1 MANLNFNGIIRGGV
15 IRNMQVLGFG
25 ANPNPNP
32 PGPTPLQ
39 VSSSVRFNPADSARF
54 SFTPTLQGNRTTFTW
69 SGWVKRSLLTSR
81 QMMFA
86 IWPSSR
92 TDSNTITFEFD
103 VNDQIRVAGG
113 LTQWLLTS
121 ARFRDPSSWYHVQV
135 AIDTTNATAADRVIV
150 YVNGVR
156 QTTSAYSAP
165 AQYLLT
171 GWGLNGS
178 PHFLGSLDGASLFLG
193 GYLADINFVDGQALT
208 PSSFTETDADT
219 GQLIPLTY
227 TGSYGV
233 NGFYLPFGNSA
244 TVAELGF
251 NPKTT
256 GQDYPYW
263 PVNTLL
269 INSSSAN
276 GAQNNT
282 FLDSST
288 NNFTITRNGNTT
300 QGNFTPFNYGGG
312 TTQDNGYYS
321 GYFDGSGDYANVSG
335 SGELVNFGTNN
346 FTIESWF
353 NVSTLSTAFNI
364 FDTCPLSNSSP
375 TNRIIIRVNT
385 SGALQ
390 YATFQAVTVLITSSN
405 SVILT
410 NIWNHVA
417 LVKSSGSTKLY
428 LNGIQVGSTYTDS
441 LNYPAQAN
449 RPILMGDGF
458 NATALGTGYISNLRV
473 VKGTAVYTAN
483 FTVPTTPLT
492 AITNTSL
499 LTCQSSQFIDNS
511 ANALSIATAGNTQPV
526 PTNPFG
532 MTAWSGY
539 FDGTG
544 DYLSVADNT
553 ALDMGSSNFTM
564 ECWVYLNEAASSS
577 DGIFAKRAD
586 IATYGGVLFYIN
598 STTPALRAT
607 TNGSTWGVEISSSIT
622 ISIGTWNHLAITRS
636 SSTWTIWVN
645 GVSGATA
652 TLSGT
657 VPDNSSAFV
666 IAAYDSGG
674 NASYIFPSGLI
685 SNARVVKGTAVYT
698 ANFTPPTAP
707 LTAISG
713 TSLLTCQ
720 SSTFIDNST
729 NAFAITVNGNS
740 YTGTLNNPF
749 NDVFN
754 ATPPLQA
761 WSNYFEGTSASVGGG
776 LTYPSSSNFAM
787 GTGDFTIEA
796 WYFPT
801 RAADAST
808 PINIAWYIGTING
821 ANGAGGGVATDQIH
835 YRAGGSSN
843 QISLV
848 TNVTGWNHIAWV
860 RQNGVIYVYLNGLRV
875 ASAANTTSIS
885 AGTMIV
891 ARPGTDTFRFSG
903 WISNM
908 RVVKGRAVY
917 TANFTPSSTPLGYVD
932 GTVLLTC
939 QSNSFADN
947 SLARAVPTVNTPAN
961 ISPSSPFI
969 PTTAYSAANYG
980 GTMYFDGTGDYLTV
994 ASIGT
999 ITADFTYECWIFP
1012 LSTAALFLPAQIG
1025 SETSGRFYAAINTS
1039 RTINL
1044 EYFGVG
1050 TITLSGSTVTAN
1062 TWNHLAITRSGS
1074 TMRGFINGVLA
1085 GSTTSLTGTIG
1096 NAGSTF
1102 IGASSAGTAPI
1113 NGYISNLRIVNG
1125 TALYTT
1131 PFVPPVAPFTNISN
1145 TKLLLNA
1152 TNANIYDATGENVI
1166 ETVGNAQVSTAV
1178 KKWGDSSVAFDGTGD
1193 YLVIPTTNAPCQ
1205 FGSQDFTIEMW
1216 IYSTSIAN
1224 QQMILS
1230 NRIAV
1235 SGTANFDLQIVSSRL
1250 RFGTTTT
1257 DLLVGTI
1264 TLSSNTWY
1272 HVTVS
1277 RVSGTARMFVNGV
1290 LDVSTATA
1298 FNLSNNSITHV
1309 GTNGT
1314 YAPTQYP
1321 FIGYIQD
1328 LRVTKGAGRYQGAFT
1343 PPAAAFAYNQYDI
1356 CNQQWTPTN
1365 ISVTAGTGQDNLA
1378 DSPSDYGTDT
1388 GAGGQVRGNYATWN
1402 PLATSGGTF
1411 SNGSLQYTGPTGW
1424 RTIFSTIQIPS
1435 TESWYVEAT
1444 LLADALSNSSADAY
1458 AAFGLAP
1465 TSLSST
1471 STPSSTGG
1479 LWISDAGWVYNN
1491 TASPTNTGSK
1501 FLSGQVI
1508 GLAFNSSTGAYTF
1521 YKNNVSIATGTF
1533 LLAGP
1538 LNFIYMSYSAAYGQ
1552 MAVNFGQRAFAYA
1565 APTGFKCLVST
1576 NLPTP
1581 TIGAT
1586 SSTQANDYFD
1596 VSLWTGADTGTTRS
1610 ISGLQ
1615 FAPDLWWS
1623 KIRSTTYSHQL
1634 YDSVRGGGS
1643 VKSLASNDTAAAGAG
1658 NSATYG
1664 YLSSF
1669 DPTGVTFTRGSAGSG
1684 ADPDGYAYYDQLSAT
1699 YVAWAWKANG
1709 AGVANTAGTIPS
1721 TVSANTTSG
1730 CSIVTYAG
1738 TGANATVGHGLG
1750 VAPSMVIVKQTSGTN
1765 GWTVYHVGLTSASY
1779 YLSLNTTDAQQL
1791 AATVWNGTAP
1801 TSSVFSIGTA
1811 VGVNTSSQTY
1821 VAYCFAPISGFSAMG
1836 SYTGTATTDGPM
1848 IYTNFRP
1855 AYVLIKRSSA
1865 VESWCL
1871 MDSKREGYNVD
1882 NDPLFPNL
1890 TNAEGTQDFLDLLSN
1905 GFKLRSTDTGVNGSG
1920 TYIYIAFAEFP
1931 FKYARAR

>member
-1 MANLNFNGIIRGGV
+1 
-15 IRNMQVLGFG
+15 MQVLGYG
-25 ANPNPNP
+25 ANPTPTP

-39 VSSSVRFNPADSARF
+39 VSTSVRFNSSDSAYI
-54 SFTPTLQGNRTTFTW
+54 SYTPTLQGSRTTWTW
-69 SGWVKRSLLTSR
+69 SAWIKRSGLSTLQNLFSVRTTGNESTLFRLETSNSLLFYSQNSAAT
-81 QMMFA
+81 A
-86 IWPSSR
+86 IANYS
-92 TDSNTITFEFD
+92 T
-103 VNDQIRVAGG
+103 VAV
-113 LTQWLLTS
+113 LRDTS
-121 ARFRDPSSWYHVQV
+121 AWYHVLL
-135 AIDTTNATAADRVIV
+135 AIDTTQSTAANRVIM
-150 YVNGVR
+150 YINGVQ
-156 QTTSAYSAP
+156 QTLTTTTTV
-165 AQYLLT
+165 AQYT
-171 GWGLNGS
+171 QQFVN
-178 PHFLGSLDGASLFLG
+178 FY
-193 GYLADINFVDGQALT
+193 GYLHAIGVQPNIGEYFNGYMADINFVDGQALT
-208 PSSFTETDADT
+208 PSAFTETDTAT
-219 GQLIPLTY
+219 GQLIPMTY
-227 TGSYGV
+227 AGSYGV

-244 TVAELGF
+244 TVAELGLD
-251 NPKTT
+251 PKTT

-288 NNFTITRNGNTT
+288 NNFNITRNGNTT
-300 QGNFTPFNYGGG
+300 QGNFTPLNYGGG

-321 GYFDGSGDYANVSG
+321 GYFDGTGDYANVSG
-335 SGELVNFGTNN
+335 SGTSINFGTND
-346 FTIESWF
+346 FTIEAWF
-353 NVSTLSTAFNI
+353 NVSTLSTDFYI
-364 FDTCPLSNSSP
+364 MDTCPNGVVSP

-390 YATFQAVTVLITSSN
+390 YATFQAVSVLITSFNAAIS
-405 SVILT
+405 T
-410 NIWNHVA
+410 NRWNHFA

-428 LNGIQVGSTYTDS
+428 LNGIQVGNTYADS
-441 LNYPAQAN
+441 LNYPTQTN
-449 RPILMGDGF
+449 RPILMGNGYDT
-458 NATALGTGYISNLRV
+458 TALGTGYISNLRI
-473 VKGTAVYTAN
+473 VKGTAVYTSN

-492 AITNTSL
+492 AIANTSL

-511 ANALSIATAGNTQPV
+511 ASAASITLAGNTQPV
-526 PTNPFG
+526 LTNPFG
-532 MTAWSGY
+532 TTFTYSGC
-539 FDGTG
+539 FDGSG
-544 DYLSVADNT
+544 DYLTIPGSSAFNLSSGSWTVECWFYQSSSKQVQVISSGAARWRIDINTSQQVVWLFNTSSSQTSNNT
-553 ALDMGSSNFTM
+553 APLNQWNHVAVCYNGTTCVM
-564 ECWVYLNEAASSS
+564 YLNGIAQTATGALVPASDNAS
-577 DGIFAKRAD
+577 
-586 IATYGGVLFYIN
+586 TLYIGRN
-598 STTPALRAT
+598 PDA
-607 TNGSTWGVEISSSIT
+607 GSTW
-622 ISIGTWNHLAITRS
+622 
-636 SSTWTIWVN
+636 
-645 GVSGATA
+645 
-652 TLSGT
+652 
-657 VPDNSSAFV
+657 DF
-666 IAAYDSGG
+666 GG
-674 NASYIFPSGLI
+674 NI
-685 SNARVVKGTAVYT
+685 SNARIVKGTAVYT

-707 LTAISG
+707 LTAIPG
-713 TSLLTCQ
+713 TQLLTCQ
-720 SSTFIDNST
+720 SSTFVDNSP
-729 NAFAITVNGNS
+729 NAFAITVNGNAFM
-740 YTGTLNNPF
+740 GLLNFFYSNQI
-749 NDVFN
+749 NS
-754 ATPPLQA
+754 TPPVQA
-761 WSNYFEGTSASVGGG
+761 WSNYFEGTSASVGGA
-776 LTYPSSSNFAM
+776 LTFPSSSNFAM
-787 GTGDFTIEA
+787 GTGDFTVEA

-808 PINIAWYIGTING
+808 PVSIAWYIGTVNG
-821 ANGAGGGVATDQIH
+821 SNAAGGGVATNQIH

-843 QISLV
+843 QVSLV

-860 RQNGVIYVYLNGLRV
+860 RQNGVIYVYLNGLLV

-891 ARPGTDTFRFSG
+891 ARPSTDTFRFSG

-917 TANFTPSSTPLGYVD
+917 TANFTPSSTPLGDVD

-999 ITADFTYECWIFP
+999 MTGDFTYECWIYP
-1012 LSTAALFLPAQIG
+1012 VSTAALFLPAQIG

-1050 TITLSGSTVTAN
+1050 TITLSGATVTAN

-1102 IGASSAGTAPI
+1102 IGASGTGTAPI

-1205 FGSQDFTIEMW
+1205 FGSQDFTIEAW
-1216 IYSTSIAN
+1216 IYSTTIGN

-1277 RVSGTARMFVNGV
+1277 RVSGTARMFINGV
-1290 LDVSTATA
+1290 LDVSTTTS

-1314 YAPTQYP
+1314 YAPTTYP

-1328 LRVTKGAGRYQGAFT
+1328 LRITKGVGRYQGTFT

-1356 CNQQWTPTN
+1356 SNQQWTPTN

-1388 GAGGQVRGNYATWN
+1388 GAGGQVRGNYATMN
-1402 PLATSGGTF
+1402 ALRPSSYGAAILT
-1411 SNGSLQYTGPTGW
+1411 NGSLNAAQNTTA
-1424 RTIFSTIQIPS
+1424 
-1435 TESWYVEAT
+1435 YV
-1444 LLADALSNSSADAY
+1444 
-1458 AAFGLAP
+1458 
-1465 TSLSST
+1465 SST
-1471 STPSSTGG
+1471 STVAVSFGKWYWEVTCGVAGFVTSIGITSNPAVNGITAGIVTYHYDGTKYIGATNSAYGAAYTNNDVIGFA
-1479 LWISDAGWVYNN
+1479 LDLDAGTLVCYKNGVSQG
-1491 TASPTNTGSK
+1491 TLTSG
-1501 FLSGQVI
+1501 LSG
-1508 GLAFNSSTGAYTF
+1508 TYYAYTTL
-1521 YKNNVSIATGTF
+1521 YGSNNV
-1533 LLAGP
+1533 
-1538 LNFIYMSYSAAYGQ
+1538 NF
-1552 MAVNFGQRAFAYA
+1552 NFGQRAFAYA

-1586 SSTQANDYFD
+1586 STTQATDYFNA
-1596 VSLWTGADTGTTRS
+1596 VLYTGTGATRSVTGVGFQPDLVWIKGRSGTTNH
-1610 ISGLQ
+1610 GLYDAVRGVQ
-1615 FAPDLWWS
+1615 KQIES
-1623 KIRSTTYSHQL
+1623 STTTAETTQTTGITAFES
-1634 YDSVRGGGS
+1634 DGFTMG
-1643 VKSLASNDTAAAGAG
+1643 SLA
-1658 NSATYG
+1658 
-1664 YLSSF
+1664 
-1669 DPTGVTFTRGSAGSG
+1669 
-1684 ADPDGYAYYDQLSAT
+1684 QLNTNAAT
-1699 YVAWAWKANG
+1699 YVSWNWKANG

-1721 TVSANTTSG
+1721 TVSANTTG
-1730 CSIVTYAG
+1730 GFSIVTYTG

-1750 VAPSMVIVKQTSGTN
+1750 VAPGMVIVKRRDTTGAWPVRHTSITAAN
-1765 GWTVYHVGLTSASY
+1765 SVY
-1779 YLSLNTTDAQQL
+1779 LNTDAASA
-1791 AATVWNGTAP
+1791 AATTLWNSTTP
-1801 TSSVFSIGTA
+1801 TSTVFSIGTSTD
-1811 VGVNTSSQTY
+1811 VNANTGTY
-1821 VAYCFAPISGFSAMG
+1821 VAYCFAPISGFSTMN
-1836 SYTGTATTDGPM
+1836 SYTGNGSTDGPFVFLN
-1848 IYTNFRP
+1848 YRP
-1855 AYVLIKRSSA
+1855 AFLLVKRTDTTSN
-1865 VESWCL
+1865 WTTL
-1871 MDSKREGYNVD
+1871 DFQREGYNVD
-1882 NDPLFPNL
+1882 NDPLFPNS
-1890 TNAEGTQDFLDLLSN
+1890 TAAETTTDLADLLSN
-1905 GFKLRSTDTGVNGSG
+1905 GFKLRTTDASVNASGG
-1920 TYIYIAFAEFP
+1920 TYVYMSLAYNP